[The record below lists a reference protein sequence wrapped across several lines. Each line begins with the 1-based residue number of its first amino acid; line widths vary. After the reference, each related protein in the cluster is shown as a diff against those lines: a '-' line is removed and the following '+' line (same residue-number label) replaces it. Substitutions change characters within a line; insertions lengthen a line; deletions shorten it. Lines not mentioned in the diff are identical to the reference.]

1 MKTDSFF
8 KKILLILILF
18 FSFLGLKSQ
27 QMVYKPINP
36 ALGGEYFN
44 YSWLLSSAN
53 AQNQFDN
60 NQSYGYKAPSAIGSF
75 QDNLNRQLLNKIS
88 NSLFGG
94 DLGNTTLVPGT
105 YNMGSL
111 NVTIA
116 DYFGGLN
123 ISIIDI
129 NTGEQ
134 TNINLPNNK

>member
-8 KKILLILILF
+8 KKILLILIVF
-18 FSFLGLKSQ
+18 FSIHGLKSQ

-36 ALGGEYFN
+36 ALGGESFN

-53 AQNQFDN
+53 AQNQFDSSQN
-60 NQSYGYKAPSAIGSF
+60 YGYKSPSAIGSF

-94 DLGNTTLVPGT
+94 DFGNTTLAPGV
-105 YNMGSL
+105 YNTGSL
-111 NVTIA
+111 TVTISE
-116 DYFGGLN
+116 YFGGLN
-123 ISIIDI
+123 ISIIDT

-134 TNINLPNNK
+134 TNINLPHNK